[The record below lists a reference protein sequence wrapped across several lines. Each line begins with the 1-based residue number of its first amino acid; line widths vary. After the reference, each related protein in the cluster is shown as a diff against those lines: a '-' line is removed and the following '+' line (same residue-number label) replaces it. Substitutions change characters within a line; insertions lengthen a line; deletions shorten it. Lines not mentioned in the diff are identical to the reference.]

1 MNRVIF
7 GGSFNPPHSAH
18 LEMLLAAAGQDFV
31 DNVLVLPANI
41 PPHKERGDDFAD
53 TAARLEMCKI
63 LAGYSKKAELC
74 TEETDRGGKS
84 YMIETIESLERK
96 YPSDRLW
103 LLVGADM
110 AVTLEN
116 WVRGEEII
124 KKAGVL
130 AVGRN
135 TVEPQRFFEALDRIK
150 ALGGEVIWLETETMP
165 ISSTMVREMLKKG
178 EKDPPVPKEILE
190 YITSNQLYKG

>member
-41 PPHKERGDDFAD
+41 PPHKEQGDDFAD

-135 TVEPQRFFEALDRIK
+135 TVEPQRFFEAIDRIK